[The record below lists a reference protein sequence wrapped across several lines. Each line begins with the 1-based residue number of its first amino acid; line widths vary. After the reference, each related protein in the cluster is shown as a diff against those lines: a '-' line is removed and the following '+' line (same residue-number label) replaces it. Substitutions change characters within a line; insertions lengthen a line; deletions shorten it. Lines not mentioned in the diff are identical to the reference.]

1 MKPTTFPG
9 EPGEKPYRV
18 QVYIDGLLYHAV
30 VVDARTQERAA
41 VIAYTIAVL
50 AMLDVVDAFGTPM
63 PPPPV
68 EPPEAVQLTLPT
80 DDLT

>member
-1 MKPTTFPG
+1 MKKQMFPG
-9 EPGEKPYRV
+9 EQAEQAYHV
-18 QVYIDGLLYHAV
+18 QVFIDGLLYHSV
-30 VVDARTQERAA
+30 IVEARSQERAA

-50 AMLDVVDAFGTPM
+50 AMLDIVDAFGTPM

-68 EPPEAVQLTLPT
+68 EPPEAVQLPLPT